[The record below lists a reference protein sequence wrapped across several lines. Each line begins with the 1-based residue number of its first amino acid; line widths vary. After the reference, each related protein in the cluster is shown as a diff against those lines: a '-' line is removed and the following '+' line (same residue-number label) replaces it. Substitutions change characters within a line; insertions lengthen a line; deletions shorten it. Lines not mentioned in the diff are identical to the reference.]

1 MYMAKAVPYE
11 FVLDYLPSGI
21 IVKKMFG
28 MHYIYLAKKIMLI
41 LRKRDNE
48 PELNGIWV
56 ATDKKHHQSL
66 KKNIPEFD
74 PFFIDG
80 DERHGNWLLIKD
92 DAENFEEAAIKVC
105 ELISHGDHRI
115 GRLTEKAPI

>member
-1 MYMAKAVPYE
+1 MAKAIPYE
-11 FVLDYLPSGI
+11 FVLDYLPPGI

-28 MHYIYLAKKIMLI
+28 MHYIYLVKKIMLI

-56 ATDKKHHQSL
+56 ATGKEHHQSL
-66 KKNIPEFD
+66 KKDIPEFG

-80 DERHGNWLLIKD
+80 DERHGNWLLIRD
-92 DAENFEEAAIKVC
+92 DAEDFEEAAIKVC